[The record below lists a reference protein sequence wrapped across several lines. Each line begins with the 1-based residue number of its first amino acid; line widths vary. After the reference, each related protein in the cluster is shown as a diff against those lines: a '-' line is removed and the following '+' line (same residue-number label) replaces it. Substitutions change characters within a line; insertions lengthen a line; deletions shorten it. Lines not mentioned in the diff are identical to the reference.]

1 MTEEDFII
9 GIGGRKILLE
19 LLRLDIFDREIL
31 HNLLECFKKSMD
43 WPEVK
48 SFHNMTLNLF
58 ITSLVSMLI
67 KFESEGKMESSI
79 QDGYLTVKAKVVKV
93 EELEKYIGQH
103 RAFACTDK
111 SVRIDT
117 HDRNIIEKMLN
128 CMENIVAK
136 EEEKQYFI
144 SKFHH
149 RTLKKFFDIL
159 YKLLFETDKLRHF
172 NNCVDKDGD
181 LYISTPYVGT

>member
-1 MTEEDFII
+1 
-9 GIGGRKILLE
+9 
-19 LLRLDIFDREIL
+19 
-31 HNLLECFKKSMD
+31 
-43 WPEVK
+43 
-48 SFHNMTLNLF
+48 
-58 ITSLVSMLI
+58 MLI
-67 KFESEGKMESSI
+67 KFGAEGKMESSI
-79 QDGYLTVKAKVVKV
+79 QDGYLTIKTKVVKI

-103 RAFACTDK
+103 RAFVCTDK

-128 CMENIVAK
+128 CMEKIVAK

-149 RTLKKFFDIL
+149 KTLKKFFDTL

-172 NNCVDKDGD
+172 NNCVDKDGN
-181 LYISTPYVGT
+181 LYVSTLYAGM